1 MEYDARITSAFA
13 APTERLEWV
22 EHALNEMDQCLR
34 KFFIDNKTV
43 YRTDFDPDTGES
55 VYIASLP
62 ADIPSLA
69 ARKATEVINLVKET
83 FDQCIS
89 SAQKCLGH
97 PNFRDRKMG
106 FPWGA
111 DATQVEANIR
121 QKGIDQRFR
130 DIIFSHKPHFV
141 GNDRNSADNYI
152 RNIAQ
157 LANVKHTV
165 GLAIAG
171 SIEGVITPDIHIR
184 TAQSLNILRPV
195 WSFDKKET
203 ELVRYIGD
211 VDIKTQYKIIYTVI
225 FSGAEFIQP
234 VNAVK
239 GLLFFAQ
246 LADSLNESL
255 KLKCAEILQTDHS

>member
-22 EHALNEMDQCLR
+22 EGALKEMDQCLR
-34 KFFIDNKTV
+34 EFFIDNKTV

-55 VYIASLP
+55 IYIASLP
-62 ADIPSLA
+62 ANIPSLA

-89 SAQKCLGH
+89 SAQKSLGH
-97 PNFRDRKMG
+97 PNFRDRKIG
-106 FPWGA
+106 FPWGT

-121 QKGIDQRFR
+121 QKGIDERFR
-130 DIIFSHKPHFV
+130 EVIFSHNPHFV
-141 GNDRNSADNYI
+141 GDDRNSADNYI

-165 GLAIAG
+165 GLAVRG
-171 SIEGVITPDIHIR
+171 DIESVTTPSIHIKS
-184 TAQSLNILRPV
+184 AKSFKILIPR
-195 WSFDKKET
+195 WSFDKNEA
-203 ELVRYIGD
+203 ELIRYIGD
-211 VDIKTQYKIIYTVI
+211 IDIKNKYKIIYTVI
-225 FSGAEFIQP
+225 FSDTKFIQP
-234 VNAVK
+234 VNAMK

-246 LADSLNESL
+246 LANSLNESL
-255 KLKCAEILQTDHS
+255 KIKCAEILQADHL